1 MMHSPGMLVVFAAL
15 LPGLLPAQAFD
26 FVGGSPP
33 KLAQFAATP
42 APVGHEAALLAEIEA
57 ALPKGA
63 SAARDAFGSLIVRL
77 DGGPLRPAEG
87 GAEGAAEDAAEH
99 AGARA
104 PRRLVAVG
112 VDESCFVVSRIR
124 EDGWLRLRY
133 LGDPPPGGE
142 HLLREGRPARVWTRH
157 GPRPGVVMVDSLHLR
172 NPRPETLDES
182 QLWLDVGA
190 DDAAGVA
197 RLGIELLDPV
207 VQGEVV
213 AFGLGAVAGPA
224 IGRRAAA
231 HALLSLLHE
240 LPRGAAEDV
249 AFAFVAQSRPGAG
262 PLGRGGEAVVRRLR
276 PAAVLALDA
285 DADLDMASR
294 RRDDSVDGLPF
305 TTLALRV
312 AHEDTP
318 VETVE
323 EADHAAFAAALRAE
337 LTGGPAS
344 TPPPDAPPP
353 EAPPPEAPPPE
364 GSR

>member
-1 MMHSPGMLVVFAAL
+1 MHALVALGWTLAAL
-15 LPGLLPAQAFD
+15 AALAAQAAP
-26 FVGGSPP
+26 GGERREAPRHGLPS
-33 KLAQFAATP
+33 LANFARRP
-42 APVGHEAALLAEIEA
+42 APVGHEARFLDDLVL
-57 ALPKGA
+57 ALPPGA
-63 SAARDAFGSLIVRL
+63 HWDRDAFGSLIVRL

-87 GAEGAAEDAAEH
+87 P
-99 AGARA
+99 GART
-104 PRRLVAVG
+104 PRLLVAVG
-112 VDESCFVVSRIR
+112 IDEPCFVVSRIR
-124 EDGWLRLRY
+124 DDGWLRLRY
-133 LGDPPPGGE
+133 LGDPPPGGD
-142 HLLREGRPARVWTRH
+142 HLLREGRPARVWTRAA
-157 GPRPGVVMVDSLHLR
+157 PRPGVVMVDSIHLR

-353 EAPPPEAPPPE
+353 DAPPPEAPPPE